1 MCGVLLLCRARRV
14 RPASLRL
21 LRSVALLACLAGG
34 QLHNYLCYPDACS
47 FDLALVVRSLLQPR
61 RPFPLNLSHVVA
73 MAALSSL
80 RGGLLFAVYAVCM
93 LLVLVRADTEAD
105 TSSARPR
112 SDYDFVWWFPFS

>member
-1 MCGVLLLCRARRV
+1 MRA
-14 RPASLRL
+14 LR
-21 LRSVALLACLAGG
+21 AGS
-34 QLHNYLCYPDACS
+34 YIITYATRMP
-47 FDLALVVRSLLQPR
+47 VRSILLWSYARCSNPVA
-61 RPFPLNLSHVVA
+61 PFLSTRSHVVA